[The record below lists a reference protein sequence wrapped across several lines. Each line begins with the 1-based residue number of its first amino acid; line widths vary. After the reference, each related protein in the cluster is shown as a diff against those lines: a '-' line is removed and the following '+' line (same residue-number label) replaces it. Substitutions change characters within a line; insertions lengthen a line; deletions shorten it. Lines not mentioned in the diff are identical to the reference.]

1 MKTPILLVGHMADNY
16 ARQIQAAAMMIG
28 VSGHVVTAQ
37 LNKISQTAEEM
48 TKIKSRM
55 EIAANSINDLA
66 KVETALKDKPASV
79 NPVTRKFNFKKL
91 KRR

>member
-1 MKTPILLVGHMADNY
+1 MVGHMADNY
-16 ARQIQAAAMMIG
+16 VRQIEKASMMIG
-28 VSGHVVTAQ
+28 VSGFVVTQ
-37 LNKISQTAEEM
+37 QMRQTADEITELK
-48 TKIKSRM
+48 TRM

-66 KVETALKDKPASV
+66 RVRTALKDKPASV